1 MKRLA
6 IMGTLLCCVIGAVQL
21 AEAAERFDN
30 GDFEAGAT
38 GFTSDYSY
46 HATDNTLAGQFSV
59 VDSPLDVHPS
69 WANYG
74 DNTTGT
80 GLMLT
85 ANGSTTAGLAVWR
98 QTVAVVL
105 GEDYTFSA
113 WAANSFT
120 NNPAALSFRADGVEF
135 LSLQLGSALG
145 QWANVTTVLNS
156 GAATSIEFEIVDTST
171 FGNGNDFSLDDISL
185 DGPVPVPE
193 PSGLILLL
201 AECAGI
207 VALGRQ

>member
-1 MKRLA
+1 MQRLA
-6 IMGTLLCCVIGAVQL
+6 IMGTLLCCIASAGRFS
-21 AEAAERFDN
+21 EAAERFVN
-30 GDFEAGAT
+30 GDFEAGST

-46 HATDNTLAGQFSV
+46 NGTDNTLAGQFSV

-74 DNTTGT
+74 DNTSGT

-85 ANGSTTAGLAVWR
+85 ANGSTSAGLAVWR
-98 QTVAVVL
+98 QTVAVVP
-105 GEDYTFSA
+105 GADYTFSA
-113 WAANSFT
+113 WAANSFL

-135 LSLQLGSALG
+135 LSIQLGSALG

-156 GAATSIEFEIVDTST
+156 GAATSIEFEIVDTAT

-193 PSGLILLL
+193 PSSLILLL
-201 AECAGI
+201 AGCMGI
-207 VALGRQ
+207 VRLGRH

>member
-1 MKRLA
+1 MNRLA
-6 IMGTLLCCVIGAVQL
+6 IMGTLLYCVVGTMQFAQ
-21 AEAAERFDN
+21 AAERFIN

-46 HATDNTLAGQFSV
+46 NGTDNTLAGQFSV

-74 DNTTGT
+74 DNTSGT

-85 ANGSTTAGLAVWR
+85 ANGSTSAGLAVWR
-98 QTVAVVL
+98 QTVTVVP

-113 WAANSFT
+113 FAANSFT

-135 LSLQLGSALG
+135 LSIQLGSALG
-145 QWANVTTVLNS
+145 EWANVTSVLNA
-156 GAATSIEFEIVDTST
+156 GAATSIEFEIVDTAT

-193 PSGLILLL
+193 SDGLLLLL
-201 AECAGI
+201 AGCLRI
-207 VALGRQ
+207 VAGRRR

>member
-6 IMGTLLCCVIGAVQL
+6 IIGMLLCSMLGTAQL
-21 AEAAERFDN
+21 ATAAERFVN
-30 GDFEAGAT
+30 GDFEAGT
-38 GFTSDYSY
+38 SGFTSDYSFNG
-46 HATDNTLAGQFSV
+46 TDNTLAGQFAV

-74 DNTTGT
+74 DHTSGS

-85 ANGSTTAGLAVWR
+85 ANGSTSAGLAVWR
-98 QTVAVVL
+98 QTVSVVA

-113 WAANSFT
+113 WAANSFI
-120 NNPAALSFRADGVEF
+120 NSPAALSFRADGVEF
-135 LSLQLGSALG
+135 LSIQLGSALG

-171 FGNGNDFSLDDISL
+171 FSNGNDFALDDISL

-193 PSGLILLL
+193 PGSLLLL
-201 AECAGI
+201 AGCMGM
-207 VALGRQ
+207 VALRRK